1 MKIAHKICVSLHK
14 GIDLHVIVEN
24 FPLGIRVVE
33 HTVQLSETHF
43 IHTHYLQL
51 SYKVRAREENI
62 KGSLAGKPE
71 RLVKDIEGMQ
81 VATKGSSSI

>member
-43 IHTHYLQL
+43 IRTHISSARLQGK
-51 SYKVRAREENI
+51 SEGREYKRKFGWEAREI
-62 KGSLAGKPE
+62 G
-71 RLVKDIEGMQ
+71 EG
-81 VATKGSSSI
+81 